1 METAAPSQGRVFV
14 SHAGHDRAWAQRVA
28 SPSRDG
34 RPRLP
39 GTLPPLWNVP
49 ARSTLFTGRDDV
61 ILRLRAQLL
70 HEKRF
75 VVAAL
80 HGLGGVGKTMLA
92 VEYAHRFAGD
102 YRLVWWVN
110 AEEPTLI
117 RQQLAELSVRAGLT
131 P

>member
-1 METAAPSQGRVFV
+1 M
-14 SHAGHDRAWAQRVA
+14 
-28 SPSRDG
+28 
-34 RPRLP
+34 PRLP

-49 ARSTLFTGRDDV
+49 ARSALFTGRDDLIV
-61 ILRLRAQLL
+61 RLRAQLL

-75 VVAAL
+75 VVSAL

-117 RQQLAELSVRAGLT
+117 GSSWPSCRCG
-131 P
+131 PG